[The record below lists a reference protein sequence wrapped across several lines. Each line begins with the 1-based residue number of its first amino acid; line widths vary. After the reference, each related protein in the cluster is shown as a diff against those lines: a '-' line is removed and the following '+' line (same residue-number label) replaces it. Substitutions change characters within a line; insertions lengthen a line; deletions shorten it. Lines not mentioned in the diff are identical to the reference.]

1 LDQSTEK
8 GVNTGLNQTRSLAN
22 LMTPGVSKSLTR
34 SGANMLRVTE
44 HTAILA
50 DAHGAKSPGPRINI
64 LKEVPVNC
72 LIMMNAE
79 ASSG

>member
-1 LDQSTEK
+1 MQIQL
-8 GVNTGLNQTRSLAN
+8 LC
-22 LMTPGVSKSLTR
+22 GVSQTLE
-34 SGANMLRVTE
+34 SGVIEFIDENGGGPGARLTE

-72 LIMMNAE
+72 LIMMDAE
-79 ASSG
+79 ASDG